1 MILHDIA
8 NLSEGTNILIVGISV
23 VFLVLLIMVL
33 FIHYMKPVIDY
44 FSSLGSKVKEKSES
58 KDIPANPSELSGQ
71 ENAAISM
78 AIYMYLAEQHD
89 YESGVVTIKTVK
101 KAYSPWNSKI
111 YGMNNTL
118 NR

>member
-33 FIHYMKPVIDY
+33 FINYMKPIIDY
-44 FSSLGSKVKEKSES
+44 FYSL
-58 KDIPANPSELSGQ
+58 
-71 ENAAISM
+71 ISM

-89 YESGVVTIKTVK
+89 YESGVVTIKTVR